1 MFLNVARRKSNLTSL
16 SYSRYRHFIRTDTCL
31 SIDNEVFDK
40 KMLSFWSKDSGKKD
54 KTYEIIKP
62 NILPKD
68 HAESIQNIV
77 SAIPSHI
84 SLPEYAISS
93 IPEKEKKTNNDK
105 LGINTL
111 TVWNE
116 DEIRCIRQSCQIA
129 KEVLSTLSSL
139 ISCHSQPT
147 LSNSIIPKYG
157 ELNDQKVLTTN
168 DLNDIAH
175 KMIISANAYPSTL
188 NFNGYPKSISTSVNN
203 IAGHGIPDDRPLQT
217 GDMISIDV
225 PVYYNGFHGDCAGTF
240 IFGESNDIDGLHL
253 LNSSKECL
261 FAGIAAC
268 APEAPIR
275 AIGHSIS
282 KFSKRRGIKAI
293 PNCCGHGIGKL
304 LYCGETIFHVPNHYL
319 GLMKAGNIFTIEPH
333 ITEGLSGI
341 ELSGVDGFSVVT
353 RDNSRVAIFG
363 HTILITEYGVDI
375 LSL

>member
-1 MFLNVARRKSNLTSL
+1 VNSFHES
-16 SYSRYRHFIRTDTCL
+16 FIRKQTCL
-31 SIDNEVFDK
+31 SIDNEMVNK
-40 KMLSFWSKDSGKKD
+40 KMLSFWSKGNGKKE
-54 KTYEIIKP
+54 KTYEIIQP
-62 NILPKD
+62 TVLPKD

-93 IPEKEKKTNNDK
+93 IPGKEIKSNNDK
-105 LGINTL
+105 FSINTL
-111 TVWNE
+111 TVWND
-116 DEIRCIRQSCQIA
+116 DEIKCIRQSCQIA
-129 KEVLSTLSSL
+129 KEVLRTLSSL
-139 ISCHSQPT
+139 ISCHSQPI

-157 ELNDQKVLTTN
+157 EMNNQKVLTTN
-168 DLNDIAH
+168 DLNEIAH
-175 KMIISANAYPSTL
+175 KMIISANAYPSAL
-188 NFNGYPKSISTSVNN
+188 NFNRYPKSISTSVNN
-203 IAGHGIPDDRPLQT
+203 IAAHGIPDDRPLQT
-217 GDMISIDV
+217 GDIISIDV
-225 PVYYNGFHGDCAGTF
+225 PVYYNGFHGDCGGTF
-240 IFGESNDIDGLHL
+240 IYGESNDIDALHL

-304 LYCGETIFHVPNHYL
+304 LYCGESIYHVPNHYL
-319 GLMKAGNIFTIEPH
+319 GLMKPGHIFTIEPH

-341 ELSGVDGFSVVT
+341 EISGSDGFSCVT
-353 RDNSRVAIFG
+353 RDDSRVAMFG
-363 HTILITEYGVDI
+363 HTILVTEYGIDI